1 MKAII
6 LAAGQG
12 TRMGSETGDKPKC
25 LIKYRDKPLINYTI
39 ETIRTCGIKDIIII
53 DGYKSKVLQSYLS
66 NNNVR
71 FITNKEFY
79 KTNMVYTL
87 FCAESEMNDDL
98 IISYGDIIYT
108 KEVLQS
114 LIQNNNDFVV
124 TIDKNWRELWKL
136 RMDDPLKDAETMKID
151 DSDNILE
158 LGKKSKSYKE
168 INGQYIGLFKISN
181 SIVGRI
187 RKFYHELDKSKYYDG
202 KDFNNMYM
210 TSFIQLL
217 INSGYPVK
225 ADIIRNGWL
234 EFDSQNDLTVYKKQK
249 DLF

>member
-25 LIKYRDKPLINYTI
+25 LIKYKGKPLINYTI
-39 ETIRTCGIKDIIII
+39 ETMQACGIDDIIII

-66 NNNVR
+66 NDNVR
-71 FITNKEFY
+71 FITNEEFY

-114 LIQNNNDFVV
+114 LIQNNNNFVV

-136 RMDDPLKDAETMKID
+136 RMDDPLQDAETMKID

-181 SIVGRI
+181 SIVGKI
-187 RKFYHELDKSKYYDG
+187 RKFYNELDKSKYYDG
-202 KDFNNMYM
+202 KDYNNMYM
-210 TSFIQLL
+210 TTFIQL
-217 INSGYPVK
+217 
-225 ADIIRNGWL
+225 II
-234 EFDSQNDLTVYKKQK
+234 DSRIRLTS
-249 DLF
+249 